1 MRAQLNN
8 PTGHSFS
15 AEASSMLRRMDE
27 AWNVIWRS
35 FAVPQRVAIVC
46 ANHLAD
52 RLAQNLVFD
61 AKRPVE
67 LLGIFDDRSGR
78 RENDAQF
85 SISGRVDDLIAYA
98 RENPLDHIILAL
110 PSSATSRIS
119 ELTARLRTLPVDIVI
134 LNEEAFAAPP
144 PAQPLRA
151 SAGAVWL
158 AGAHLSCLVERP
170 MSGLGKAAKRAM
182 DVALAATIL
191 MLGAPFLLLIALA
204 IVLDSP
210 GGVLFR
216 QQRIGFNNR
225 VFDVLKFRTMI
236 RDAPDQEGVGGTL
249 PGDPRITRAGR
260 LLRRFSLD
268 ELPQLLNVLRGDM
281 SLVGPRP
288 QVVNMRVGDRRY
300 AEAVT
305 QYIERHKVK
314 PGMTGWAQV
323 NGSRGGIHTL
333 DKAAWAVSMDLE
345 YIQTWSIRLD
355 LVIIWRTIG
364 MLLSGR
370 DAV

>member
-1 MRAQLNN
+1 MDAAWN
-8 PTGHSFS
+8 T
-15 AEASSMLRRMDE
+15 LRRS
-27 AWNVIWRS
+27 V
-35 FAVPQRVAIVC
+35 AVPQRVAIVC

-52 RLAQNLVFD
+52 RLAQKLVFESR
-61 AKRPVE
+61 RPVE

-85 SISGRVDDLIAYA
+85 TISGRVDDLIAYA

-110 PSSATSRIS
+110 PSSATGRIS
-119 ELTARLRTLPVDIVI
+119 ELTARLRSLPVDIVI
-134 LNEEAFAAPP
+134 LNEAAFEPEV
-144 PAQPLRA
+144 QPLRGSGDA
-151 SAGAVWL
+151 IWL
-158 AGAHLSCLVERP
+158 AGAHLSRLVERP
-170 MSGLGKAAKRAM
+170 MSGFGKAAKRAI
-182 DVALAATIL
+182 DITLAMVIL
-191 MLGAPFLLLIALA
+191 TLGAPFLALIALA

-225 VFDVLKFRTMI
+225 VFDVLKFRTMTN
-236 RDAPDQEGVGGTL
+236 DAPDQEGVGGTL
-249 PGDPRITRAGR
+249 PDDPRVTRTGR
-260 LLRRFSLD
+260 VLRRFSLD
-268 ELPQLLNVLRGDM
+268 ELPQLLNVLKGDM

-288 QVVNMRVGDRRY
+288 QAVNMRVGDRRY

-323 NGSRGGIHTL
+323 NGSRGGIRTL

-345 YIQTWSIRLD
+345 YIQNWSIRLD
-355 LVIIWRTIG
+355 LLIIWRTIG